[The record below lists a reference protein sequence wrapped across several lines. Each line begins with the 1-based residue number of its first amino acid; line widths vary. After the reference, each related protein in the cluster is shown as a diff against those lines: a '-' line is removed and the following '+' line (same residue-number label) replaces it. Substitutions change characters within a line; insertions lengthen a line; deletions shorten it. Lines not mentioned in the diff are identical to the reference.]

1 VKLILLNNSSAKPV
15 TISLNSYIYGA
26 ASFAIF
32 SIIGLILYAG
42 ILLGRPDSDFMDYH
56 ERISPYSL
64 STEVYEEKKNLEKT
78 REYVERNLEALSAR
92 VGSLQAQ
99 VSRINAVEKRLARAA
114 KVDLSV
120 FDFDSEPAI
129 GGGDAEKSSSKKVD
143 GTSLSNEI
151 QSLESALS
159 NREAAIQSLGVSLS
173 EILLREEQTP
183 DGMPVKNSWISSR
196 YGWRSHPVSGR
207 KQFHKGVDIPGKH
220 GADIISVAD
229 GVVVRSQSAGLLG
242 NIVEINHGDGL
253 RTIYAH
259 NSKNLVAVG
268 QAVKKGDVIAEVGST
283 GRSTGPHVHFE
294 VRKHGKPISPHSF
307 LR

>member
-1 VKLILLNNSSAKPV
+1 M
-15 TISLNSYIYGA
+15 
-26 ASFAIF
+26 
-32 SIIGLILYAG
+32 LYAG
-42 ILLGRPDSDFMDYH
+42 ILLGRPDSGFMEYH

-64 STEVYEEKKNLEKT
+64 SKKVYEEKKNLEKT
-78 REYVERNLEALSAR
+78 KDYVERNLEALSAR

-120 FDFDSEPAI
+120 FDFESDPAI
-129 GGGDAEKSSSKKVD
+129 GGGTESSISNKVD
-143 GTSLSNEI
+143 GVLLSNEI
-151 QSLESALS
+151 ETLESALS

-183 DGMPVKNSWISSR
+183 DGMPIKNSWISSR

-207 KQFHKGVDIPGKH
+207 KQFHKGVDIPGKY

-259 NSKNLVAVG
+259 NSKNLVSVG
-268 QAVKKGDVIAEVGST
+268 QSVKKGDVIAEVGST

-294 VRKHGKPISPHSF
+294 VRKHGKPISPHSY